1 MIHVNVFY
9 PWEEGQSFD
18 WDYYQ
23 QSHLPLIQQTLGA
36 SMRGIVVEK
45 GLVGATPDAPPRYI
59 AMAHMR
65 FDSIEAF
72 QNAFAHHAD
81 AILADIPKYS
91 SVAPILQISEALSDT

>member
-9 PWEEGQSFD
+9 PWEEGQVFD
-18 WDYYQ
+18 WEYYQ
-23 QSHLPLIQQTLGA
+23 GSHLPMIQKTLGP

-45 GLVGATPDAPPRYI
+45 GLAGGTPDAPPPYI
-59 AMAHMR
+59 AMAHMS

-72 QNAFAHHAD
+72 QNAFAPHAE

-91 SVAPILQISEALSDT
+91 SVAPILQISEALQ